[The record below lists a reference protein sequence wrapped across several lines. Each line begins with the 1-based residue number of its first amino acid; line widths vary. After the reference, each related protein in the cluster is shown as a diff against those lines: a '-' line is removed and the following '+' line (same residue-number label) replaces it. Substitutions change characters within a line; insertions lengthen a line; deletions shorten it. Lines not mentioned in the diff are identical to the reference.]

1 MMGLGPELPKNKIFQ
16 LMKTQSDFVSRDIVS
31 IYRSANDKNVR
42 MQIGGFEESFARGMK
57 NGILF
62 Y

>member
-1 MMGLGPELPKNKIFQ
+1 
-16 LMKTQSDFVSRDIVS
+16 MKTQSDFVSRDIVS